1 MAFKIVAH
9 LIDVSFTNF
18 YSWANLIVNIF
29 FGCEL
34 ISFQARTQK
43 GVEMKVKLLYH
54 FYEEG
59 PLTFQRMMR

>member
-1 MAFKIVAH
+1 MALKFVAH
-9 LIDVSFTNF
+9 LIDVPFSNF
-18 YSWANLIVNIF
+18 YSWATLILNNF

-34 ISFQARTQK
+34 ISFQAGKQK
-43 GVEMKVKLLYH
+43 AVEMKVKLLYH